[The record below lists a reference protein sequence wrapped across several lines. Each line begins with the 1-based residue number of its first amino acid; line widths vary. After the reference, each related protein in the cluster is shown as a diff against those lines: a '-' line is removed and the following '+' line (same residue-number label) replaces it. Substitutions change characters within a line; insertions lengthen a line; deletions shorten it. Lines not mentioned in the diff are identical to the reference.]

1 MSQFVCFEAAGDN
14 EDVTLEND
22 NCEGETRSDIDVV
35 FITILSI
42 MRVLRIIMR
51 LKVFLESMMIQLE
64 ILLLDLIFHKSQAII
79 ALMMI
84 SVMK

>member
-14 EDVTLEND
+14 EDVTLENY

-42 MRVLRIIMR
+42 I
-51 LKVFLESMMIQLE
+51 EC
-64 ILLLDLIFHKSQAII
+64 
-79 ALMMI
+79 
-84 SVMK
+84 